1 MKSKANRAFT
11 AKKKLTALLMTLLL
25 MSTALW
31 AEETVTVSAKSTDI
45 SEGLDLKVVAK
56 LFAEAEN
63 LEQFEMKLNQPDS
76 AFCNL
81 DLNGDGEV
89 DYLRVVETGEGNKRL
104 IVLQAVLAKDIYQDV
119 ASIYVEK
126 DEKDVVSVQVV
137 GDEYVYGTN
146 YVIEPVYIYRPVI
159 YDWFWSDA
167 WYAWHSPW
175 YWGYWPGWW
184 YAHHCWAHD
193 WYWHHCY
200 AYHHCHHWCTFR
212 HAAEP
217 SRGYHDLRGGVSRR
231 DYAAIHPTQSFSV
244 RNSGMT
250 NARDIRSTTSV
261 RPHQTAVAQ
270 RSGAGSVRGE
280 SMRGSGAA
288 RSATSARAAS
298 ATATRSAG
306 NAASA
311 RSTTYTA
318 KRSTSAT
325 ATHSTS
331 ATRSTSATATR
342 STGTATSS
350 RTTATAS
357 RSTGSATRTTGTRST
372 SSTIR
377 QPQRSTSSSS
387 GTRSTTYSGST
398 RSGGST
404 YSGGSSSSS
413 RSGGST
419 YSGGSSRSGGGG
431 YSGGSSRGGGGYSG
445 GGGSRGGGGGGSV
458 RR

>member
-1 MKSKANRAFT
+1 M
-11 AKKKLTALLMTLLL
+11 KKLTTLLMTLLL
-25 MSTALW
+25 TSAALW

-89 DYLRVVETGEGNKRL
+89 DYLRVIETGEGNKRL

-137 GDEYVYGTN
+137 GDEYVYGAN

-167 WYAWHSPW
+167 WYCWHSPW

-184 YAHHCWAHD
+184 YAHTCWAPD
-193 WYWHHCY
+193 WYWSHCY
-200 AYHHCHHWCTFR
+200 AYHHCHYWCTFR
-212 HAAEP
+212 HVAEP
-217 SRGYHDLRGGVSRR
+217 CRGYRDLSGGVSRR
-231 DYAAIHPTQSFSV
+231 DYAVIHPTQSFSV
-244 RNSGMT
+244 RNNGMT
-250 NARDIRSTTSV
+250 NAREIRSTTSV

-270 RSGAGSVRGE
+270 RSATDGVRGE
-280 SMRGSGAA
+280 SMRGSSTA
-288 RSATSARAAS
+288 RTAT

-306 NAASA
+306 NTASA
-311 RSTTYTA
+311 RSTTATV
-318 KRSTSAT
+318 KRPTSAT
-325 ATHSTS
+325 

-342 STGTATSS
+342 STS
-350 RTTATAS
+350 ATAS
-357 RSTGSATRTTGTRST
+357 RSTGSTTRTSGTRST
-372 SSTIR
+372 SSSIS

-387 GTRSTTYSGST
+387 GTRSTSTYSGSSRSGSTYSGST

-404 YSGGSSSSS
+404 YSGGSS
-413 RSGGST
+413 RG
-419 YSGGSSRSGGGG
+419 
-431 YSGGSSRGGGGYSG
+431 GGGGYSG
-445 GGGSRGGGGGGSV
+445 GGGSRGGGGGGGSV